1 VNPADVVL
9 NGSLLLA
16 MPLASLA
23 GLASFLSPCVLP
35 LVPGYLGYVSGS
47 ANTRSRMVLGSVLF
61 VFGFTAV
68 FVSFGAVFGGLGSL
82 VYKSGQAIIQPL
94 LGLLVIALGLVML
107 GRFEWLQR
115 TIKLRYRPE
124 YGLVGAPFLGIVFGL
139 GWTPCIG
146 PTFAAVLAMASQTGN
161 PARGTALAICYALGL
176 GAPFIALAFG
186 FNRATNSVAWVKK
199 HIRQINIAGASLLI
213 LLGVA
218 MVTGLWNLI
227 VTSLQ
232 EAIVGY
238 LPAL

>member
-1 VNPADVVL
+1 MNPADVVL

-16 MPLASLA
+16 MPVAALA

-47 ANTRSRMVLGSVLF
+47 ANTRSRMVLGSLLF
-61 VFGFTAV
+61 VLGFTAV
-68 FVSFGAVFGGLGSL
+68 FISFGAVFGGLGSL
-82 VYKSGQAIIQPL
+82 VYKSGQAIIQPI
-94 LGLLVIALGLVML
+94 LGALVIVLGLVML

-115 TIKLRYRPE
+115 TIKLSYKPE
-124 YGLVGAPFLGIVFGL
+124 YGLVGAPLLGIVFGL

-161 PARGTALAICYALGL
+161 PARGTVLAICYALGL

-186 FNRATNSVAWVKK
+186 FNWATNSVSWVKR
-199 HIRQINIAGASLLI
+199 HIRQINIVGASLLI
-213 LLGVA
+213 LLGLA
-218 MVTGLWNLI
+218 MVTGVWNLI